1 MKTVTAKE
9 LKNRTG
15 EVLRRVRSGE
25 TMVVTLR
32 GIPVARVV
40 PEAPAPRRQP
50 RVEWQARRAR
60 VREIRGKYRGLGTVA
75 EFLKAKAQE
84 IDLEP

>member
-25 TMVVTLR
+25 TMVVTVR

-40 PEAPAPRRQP
+40 PEATVPKRQP
-50 RVEWQARRAR
+50 RAAWQARRAK

-75 EFLKAKAQE
+75 EFLRAKAEE